1 MEVILSSS
9 VPSISTITRFS
20 AKSSRTHFHFP
31 ISHTCNPSNISLSF
45 SSSPKLGLRCR
56 AIPTA
61 ISTPLAST
69 TGHQHWMVLM
79 ESPPQG
85 LTSKP
90 QIIDYYVRTL
100 ERVLGSEKDAQM
112 CIYDASCDAN
122 FGFCCD
128 IDEEAAHELAG
139 LPGVLSVTPDRDYI
153 SKEKDYRLLSSLS
166 SVYTGSSLLFPAG
179 TSKHWLVRT
188 SRPDVGFIRKAPVV
202 DYYVQI
208 LAKVIGKRYNLIGS
222 EKDAQMCLYHV
233 SWESNFGFCCEL
245 DDECAKELAGVP
257 GVLSVQ
263 PDEKFGSD
271 DKDYEGAVSKHANDS
286 QDLLTPNIKTKKLFV
301 TGLSFYTS
309 EKTLRAAFEGYGE
322 LVEVK
327 IIMDKISKRSKGYA
341 FVEYTTE
348 EAASAALNEMNGKV
362 AALVVPLNYQILS
375 NRFLMVD
382 ESLQI
387 INGWMITVDVARKNP
402 PKYNRGSSGSAR

>member
-1 MEVILSSS
+1 MVRLATMEVILSSS
-9 VPSISTITRFS
+9 VPSISSIPRFS

-45 SSSPKLGLRCR
+45 SSSPKLGLGCR

-61 ISTPLAST
+61 ISTPLASA

-128 IDEEAAHELAG
+128 IYEEAAHELAG
-139 LPGVLSVTPDRDYI
+139 LPGVLSVMPDRDYI

-208 LAKVIGKRYNLIGS
+208 LAKVIGN

-245 DDECAKELAGVP
+245 DNECAKELAGVP

-271 DKDYEGAVSKHANDS
+271 DKDYEVSKHANDS

-348 EAASAALNEMNGKV
+348 EAASAALNEMNGK
-362 AALVVPLNYQILS
+362 
-375 NRFLMVD
+375 
-382 ESLQI
+382 I

-402 PKYNRGSSGSAR
+402 PKYNRGSSGSGR

>member
-9 VPSISTITRFS
+9 VPSISTIPRFS

-56 AIPTA
+56 ANPTA
-61 ISTPLAST
+61 TSAPFTST

-112 CIYDASCDAN
+112 CIYDASSDAN

-128 IDEEAAHELAG
+128 IYEEAAHELAG
-139 LPGVLSVTPDRDYI
+139 LPGVLSVTPDCDYN

-188 SRPDVGFIRKAPVV
+188 GRPDVGFITKAPVV

-245 DDECAKELAGVP
+245 DNECAKELAGVP

-348 EAASAALNEMNGKV
+348 EAASAALNEMNGK
-362 AALVVPLNYQILS
+362 
-375 NRFLMVD
+375 
-382 ESLQI
+382 I